1 MMKKTA
7 YTGTFFLCLL
17 INIALNFRLTIP
29 GWILLI
35 LHFIFPA
42 VSIWWFVGYMVA
54 FLLYMLIWQLVWR
67 LIGRIGASAKEVPP
81 PKELNPYAVKGNT
94 MPLNRR
100 GPADIEEKQNRDGG
114 N

>member
-17 INIALNFRLTIP
+17 INIVLNFRLTVP

-42 VSIWWFVGYMVA
+42 VSVWWSVGYFGA

-81 PKELNPYAVKGNT
+81 PKNLNPYSVTSNE
-94 MPLNRR
+94 MPLKRPDPKEVNR
-100 GPADIEEKQNRDGG
+100 K
-114 N
+114 

>member
-17 INIALNFRLTIP
+17 INIVLNFRLTVP

-42 VSIWWFVGYMVA
+42 VSVWWSVGYFGA

-67 LIGRIGASAKEVPP
+67 LIGRIGPLFRYKQRNASEKTRPE
-81 PKELNPYAVKGNT
+81 
-94 MPLNRR
+94 R
-100 GPADIEEKQNRDGG
+100 GQQKIMHRIIYNFLLI
-114 N
+114 